1 MSYPPMLRRTVAP
14 WPSDWD
20 KDSTFL
26 TTFLGLWNGTDAA
39 VAADEEEEDMIAGG
53 NKKTAVTTRIRRSN
67 TDRHR
72 KGLVLALL
80 LAELELVFL
89 EARRTRRPLLK
100 LARRA
105 SAV

>member
-1 MSYPPMLRRTVAP
+1 
-14 WPSDWD
+14 
-20 KDSTFL
+20 
-26 TTFLGLWNGTDAA
+26 
-39 VAADEEEEDMIAGG
+39 MIAGG
-53 NKKTAVTTRIRRSN
+53 NKKTAVTTTRIRKRA
-67 TDRHR
+67 RHR